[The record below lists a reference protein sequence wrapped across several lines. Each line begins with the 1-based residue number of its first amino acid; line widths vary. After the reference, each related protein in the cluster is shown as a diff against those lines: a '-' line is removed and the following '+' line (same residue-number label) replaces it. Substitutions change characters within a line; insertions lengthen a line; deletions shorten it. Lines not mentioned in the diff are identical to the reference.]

1 MAVFMDK
8 NTKHTL
14 AQLDLLEIKL
24 RACEK
29 QLQKIGRSQVP
40 VYFGVPTL
48 AREGFTNVYQALA
61 QMRFWLTGQGFP
73 PEG

>member
-29 QLQKIGRSQVP
+29 QLQKIGRAKVP
-40 VYFGVPTL
+40 VYFGMPDH
-48 AREGFTNVYQALA
+48 AREGFVCLYQAL
-61 QMRFWLTGQGFP
+61 QEMRFLLTGQGLP